1 VSTANL
7 AVIGLDRHSPVPLYF
22 QLAAT
27 FRAQIQAGALA
38 AGQQLPAERDLARE
52 AGISRMT
59 ARQALAELAHAGDIV
74 VRHGIGA
81 FVAAPKLTHDAVHL
95 LGFTEEMEDPGGDVA
110 TRVLECDVIQPPPD
124 VRDALHLAD
133 DGLVIRIVRLRST
146 GAAPLLLETSYV
158 PHARCPGLEHENLER
173 QSLYRVL
180 EQRCGLLLHGARQTI
195 EATAANTYESDLLGV
210 DEGAPMLLL
219 RGVASTADGE
229 PIEWFKAIYRAD
241 RVRIAL
247 DSQREQWGGAVRPI
261 PPGATDLWEAYRTKS
276 PVIWARRSA

>member
-1 VSTANL
+1 MTATAL
-7 AVIGLDRHSPVPLYF
+7 AAIDLDRHSPVPLYF

-27 FRAQIQAGALA
+27 IRAQIQAGTLV

-74 VRHGIGA
+74 VRHGIGT

-95 LGFTEEMEDPGGDVA
+95 LGFTEEMEGIGGDVA
-110 TRVLECDVIQPPPD
+110 SRVLECEVILPPPD
-124 VRDALHLAD
+124 VREALRLGTD
-133 DGLVIRIVRLRST
+133 DLVIRIVRLRST
-146 GAAPLLLETSYV
+146 GSAPLLLETSSIPY
-158 PHARCPGLEHENLER
+158 ARCPGLEQEDLER
-173 QSLYRVL
+173 QSLYGIL
-180 EQRCGLLLHGARQTI
+180 EQRYGLHLHDARQTI
-195 EATAANTYESDLLGV
+195 EATAANAYESDLLNV

-241 RVRIAL
+241 RVRIAVE
-247 DSQREQWGGAVRPI
+247 SQREQRPF
-261 PPGATDLWEAYRTKS
+261 PELSQPLSMMLT
-276 PVIWARRSA
+276 